1 MTLNMSL
8 TRIYTF
14 SAAHRLNSESLDE
27 RENFELYDKCNNP
40 LGHGHN
46 YKLELTV
53 SGKPDTTTGMIIT
66 RSELDLKVKSVLD
79 ELRYKHLDN
88 EVPFFKDKISSG
100 ENIVQYLW
108 DRMDTSIGTKMLY
121 HLKLWETN
129 NNSFELGKDI

>member
-1 MTLNMSL
+1 MTLKIGL
-8 TRIYTF
+8 TRIYVF
-14 SAAHRLNSESLDE
+14 SAAHRLNSVELDAQKNVE
-27 RENFELYDKCNNP
+27 VYDKCNNP

-53 SGKPDTTTGMIIT
+53 TGKPDPNTGMIIT
-66 RSELDLKVKSVLD
+66 RSDLDQKVKNVLD
-79 ELRYKHLDN
+79 ELRYKHLNN
-88 EVPFFKDKISSG
+88 EVPYFKDKISSG

-108 DRMDTSIGTKMLY
+108 EQMNTSIGGAMLY